1 MEKVVQ
7 CHINLV
13 KTKLLIHNN
22 RQTVEIWLK
31 KKHPLV
37 NVAIEGKG

>member
-7 CHINLV
+7 CHINLK
-13 KTKLLIHNN
+13 KTTLLIHDN

-31 KKHPLV
+31 KEHPLV
-37 NVAIEGKG
+37 NVAIKG